1 MQQETLRV
9 RKRDV
14 SGTRPARRMRRE
26 GLVPAV
32 VYGRGLETTS
42 LTVGSRD
49 LYAVLHTEAGLNALI
64 ELEVDE
70 GQTVLTV
77 AREIQRDAIRGD
89 LTHVDFIK
97 VSLDVEIEAEV
108 LLDFVGTPIGVR
120 EDEGF
125 VETIEAT
132 VLISALPTQIPT
144 SIEANIED
152 LGIGDTLRVAD
163 LPAVEGVTYLVDADR
178 PLASV
183 ILPSVIEEEEEEIP
197 DELLEGEELPEGEE
211 GAPADAA
218 PEETTEA

>member
-32 VYGRGLETTS
+32 VYGRDLETTS

-125 VETIEAT
+125 VEYLPPALGRVEKEFAGYLP
-132 VLISALPTQIPT
+132 VALDLISAALRDPMTR
-144 SIEANIED
+144 SNIQQ
-152 LGIGDTLRVAD
+152 
-163 LPAVEGVTYLVDADR
+163 
-178 PLASV
+178 
-183 ILPSVIEEEEEEIP
+183 
-197 DELLEGEELPEGEE
+197 
-211 GAPADAA
+211 
-218 PEETTEA
+218 